1 MKTIHKINWRHIL
14 IHFLAISFI
23 SSGLTKFSVFFHM
36 PLFEM
41 MASGD
46 YGSLSQGEFLQMR
59 VNFLM
64 TTAMI
69 AAISKIGSL
78 TLCVVISLKRKW
90 FWLNS
95 VIAFIL
101 LLVIEN
107 VAGLSVLDILPS
119 NVVESIFAD
128 HLIIG
133 LALTIMGLLLLFL
146 KPVSRFIA
154 PKKLKGESETFHFEK
169 ELEEVQA

>member
-1 MKTIHKINWRHIL
+1 MKTILKINWRHII

-23 SSGLTKFSVFFHM
+23 SSGFTKFSVFFHM

-46 YGSLSQGEFLQMR
+46 YGSLSQEEFLQMR
-59 VNFLM
+59 VDFLM

-78 TLCVVISLKRKW
+78 TLCVIISLKRKW

-95 VIAFIL
+95 VTAFIL
-101 LLVIEN
+101 LLVMDN
-107 VAGLSVLDILPS
+107 VAGISVLGILPA
-119 NVVESIFAD
+119 NFVENIFVEC
-128 HLIIG
+128 LIIG
-133 LALTIMGLLLLFL
+133 SALTIVGLLLLFL

-154 PKKLKGESETFHFEK
+154 PQKLKDESETFHFEK